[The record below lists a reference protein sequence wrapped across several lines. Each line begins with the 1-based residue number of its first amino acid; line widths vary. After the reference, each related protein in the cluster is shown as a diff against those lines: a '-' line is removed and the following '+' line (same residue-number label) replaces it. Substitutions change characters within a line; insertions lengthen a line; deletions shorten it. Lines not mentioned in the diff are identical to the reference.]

1 MDLFASIDRECLI
14 SVAGFIVLLFYLPGL
29 FCGKFKDSHDIIA
42 GLMLHLTERKW
53 VSVWGWFWVWVGS
66 GNTRLFTIDI
76 GQWSIRRGV

>member
-1 MDLFASIDRECLI
+1 MDLFASTDRECLI

-53 VSVWGWFWVWVGS
+53 VSVWGWFGS
-66 GNTRLFTIDI
+66 GNWRLFTIDI
-76 GQWSIRRGV
+76 KQWSIRRGV